1 MRLFGLIGEK
11 LGHSLSEPI
20 HQRLF
25 ELLQIPAAY
34 KLMEIPRER
43 VSGVVDAIRL
53 LSLDGINITIPY
65 KEALLPQ
72 LDEIDASAKPLGA
85 VNTVKNDGGK
95 LTGYNT
101 DVHGIKAML
110 GFHGIDPKGGAA
122 VILGSGGAAKAAMQA
137 LFELGVQEI
146 FVVSR
151 SPEGKA
157 SPVPNARFISYEEL
171 HDVSG
176 ALLLNATPV
185 GMWPHGD
192 ACPVSEDIVARFS
205 AIADT
210 IYNPWETQLLAMA
223 RRQNKPC
230 CNGLYML
237 VAQAMRAEEIF
248 LDRAIPAEITLTIYR
263 ELSQRLNP

>member
-11 LGHSLSEPI
+11 LGHSLSVPI
-20 HQRLF
+20 HQRLY
-25 ELLQIPAAY
+25 ELLNIPAAY

-43 VSGVVDAIRL
+43 LAGVGDAIRL

-65 KEALLPQ
+65 KEALLSQ
-72 LDEIDASAKPLGA
+72 LDEIDDSARPLGA
-85 VNTVKNDGGK
+85 VNTVKNTGGK

-110 GFHGIDPKGGAA
+110 GFHGIDPAEGAA

-137 LFELGVQEI
+137 LYELGVHQI
-146 FVVSR
+146 YVVSR

-157 SPVPNARFISYEEL
+157 AIVPNARFISYEDL
-171 HDVSG
+171 KDVSG

-192 ACPVSEDIVARFS
+192 ASPVSENIVTRFS
-205 AIADT
+205 AIVDT

-223 RRQNKPC
+223 RRQDKPC

-248 LDRAIPAEITLTIYR
+248 LDRVIPPEITLTIFH
-263 ELSQRLNP
+263 ELSQSLAK